1 MITFIPHE
9 RIGAVPNNVFEE
21 IRAEAVQVRNEP
33 IQARSSDRIA
43 ALLDAAAAVVDE
55 VGIERLTTALVAD
68 RAEASIGTV
77 YRYFPDRIAVLTALG
92 TRSVERFLRQFEA
105 DLAEKKPEGW
115 VEAVVVSI
123 GSSVAMHRGEVG
135 FTSIRLG
142 DLVSSPETDV
152 SRIKSHRIAQTLRD
166 VLVDNYGMAQDAALL
181 TRLEI
186 AVTMM
191 DALLVRAFMLGGT
204 GDETI
209 ISECEQ
215 IVRDYLTGHYE
226 IDSQTA

>member
-1 MITFIPHE
+1 
-9 RIGAVPNNVFEE
+9 VSVNNVFEE
-21 IRAEAVQVRNEP
+21 TRADAVQVRNEP

-105 DLAEKKPEGW
+105 DVTEKKPEGW

-123 GSSVAMHRGEVG
+123 GSSVAMHRSEVG

-152 SRIKSHRIAQTLRD
+152 SRIKSHRIAQALRD
-166 VLVDNYGMAQDAALL
+166 VLVENYGMPQDTVLL

-186 AVTMM
+186 AVTMI

-209 ISECEQ
+209 IEECEQ
-215 IVRDYLTGHYE
+215 IVRDYLMGHYE
-226 IDSQTA
+226 NDAQRD

>member
-1 MITFIPHE
+1 MP
-9 RIGAVPNNVFEE
+9 VNNVTEE
-21 IRAEAVQVRNEP
+21 IRPDAVQVRNEP

-43 ALLDAAAAVVDE
+43 ALLDAAAAVVAE

-105 DLAEKKPEGW
+105 DIVEKKPESW
-115 VEAVVVSI
+115 IDAVVVSI

-152 SRIKSHRIAQTLRD
+152 SRIKTYRIAQNLHD
-166 VLVDNYGMAQDAALL
+166 VLIENYGLPQDPAFL
-181 TRLEI
+181 TRLEV
-186 AVTMM
+186 AVTMI
-191 DALLVRAFMLGGT
+191 DALLVRAFMLGGA

-209 ISECEQ
+209 IDECEQ
-215 IVRDYLTGHYE
+215 VVRNYLARQNE
-226 IDSQTA
+226 SDALPA

>member
-1 MITFIPHE
+1 MP
-9 RIGAVPNNVFEE
+9 VNNVTEE
-21 IRAEAVQVRNEP
+21 IRPDAVQVRNEP

-43 ALLDAAAAVVDE
+43 ALLDAAAAVVAE

-105 DLAEKKPEGW
+105 DIVEKKPESW
-115 VEAVVVSI
+115 IDAVVVSI

-152 SRIKSHRIAQTLRD
+152 SRIRTYRIAQNLHD
-166 VLVDNYGMAQDAALL
+166 VLIENYGLPQDPAFL
-181 TRLEI
+181 TRLEV
-186 AVTMM
+186 AVTMI
-191 DALLVRAFMLGGT
+191 DALLVRAFMLGGA

-209 ISECEQ
+209 IDECEQ
-215 IVRDYLTGHYE
+215 VVRNYLARQNE
-226 IDSQTA
+226 SDALPA

>member
-1 MITFIPHE
+1 DT
-9 RIGAVPNNVFEE
+9 RSD
-21 IRAEAVQVRNEP
+21 AVQVRNEP

-92 TRSVERFLRQFEA
+92 ARSVERFLRQFEA
-105 DLAEKKPEGW
+105 DIAEKKPTDW
-115 VEAVVVSI
+115 VDAVVVSI
-123 GSSVAMHRGEVG
+123 GSSVAMHRGLVG
-135 FTSIRLG
+135 FTSVRLG

-152 SRIKSHRIAQTLRD
+152 SRIKTHRIAQTLRD
-166 VLVDNYGMAQDAALL
+166 VLVENYAMPQDAALA

-186 AVTMM
+186 AVTMI
-191 DALLVRAFMLGGT
+191 DALLVRAFMLGGA

-209 ISECEQ
+209 IGECEL
-215 IVRDYLTGHYE
+215 IVRQYLTGRCE
-226 IDSQTA
+226 SNEQPV

>member
-1 MITFIPHE
+1 MP
-9 RIGAVPNNVFEE
+9 VNNVTEE
-21 IRAEAVQVRNEP
+21 VRAEAVQVRNEP

-105 DLAEKKPEGW
+105 DVVEKKPETW
-115 VEAVVVSI
+115 IDAVVVSI
-123 GSSVAMHRGEVG
+123 GSSVAMHRNEVG

-152 SRIKSHRIAQTLRD
+152 SRIKTHRIAQNLHD
-166 VLVDNYGMAQDAALL
+166 VVVENYGVSQDAALL
-181 TRLEI
+181 TRLEV
-186 AVTMM
+186 AVTMI

-209 ISECEQ
+209 IDECEQ
-215 IVRDYLTGHYE
+215 VVRDYLTRYDEG
-226 IDSQTA
+226 DAQPA

>member
-1 MITFIPHE
+1 
-9 RIGAVPNNVFEE
+9 VPANNVFDET
-21 IRAEAVQVRNEP
+21 RADAVRVRNEP

-55 VGIERLTTALVAD
+55 VGIERLTTALVAE

-92 TRSVERFLRQFEA
+92 TRSVDRFLRQFEA
-105 DLAEKKPEGW
+105 DLADRQPEGW

-123 GSSVAMHRGEVG
+123 GSSVAMHRSEVG

-152 SRIKSHRIAQTLRD
+152 SRVKTHRIAQTLRD
-166 VLVDNYGMAQDAALL
+166 VLVDAYGMPQDASIL

-186 AVTMM
+186 AVTMI

-209 ISECEQ
+209 IAECEQ

-226 IDSQTA
+226 STAQPA

>member
-1 MITFIPHE
+1 MP
-9 RIGAVPNNVFEE
+9 VNNVTEE
-21 IRAEAVQVRNEP
+21 IRPDAVLVRNEP

-92 TRSVERFLRQFEA
+92 ARSIERFLRQFEA
-105 DLAEKKPEGW
+105 DIAEKNPASW
-115 VEAVVVSI
+115 IDAVVVSI
-123 GSSVAMHRGEVG
+123 GSSVAMHRSEVG

-152 SRIKSHRIAQTLRD
+152 SRIKTHRVAQNLHD
-166 VLVDNYGMAQDAALL
+166 VLIEKYGVSNGAAFL
-181 TRLEI
+181 TRLEV
-186 AVTMM
+186 AVTMI
-191 DALLVRAFMLGGT
+191 DAPLVRAFMLGGT
-204 GDETI
+204 GDDTI
-209 ISECEQ
+209 IDECERV
-215 IVRDYLTGHYE
+215 VRDYLTRNDE
-226 IDSQTA
+226 NATPLA

>member
-1 MITFIPHE
+1 MS
-9 RIGAVPNNVFEE
+9 VNNVFEDT
-21 IRAEAVQVRNEP
+21 RADAVQVRNEP

-55 VGIERLTTALVAD
+55 VGIERLTTALVAE

-77 YRYFPDRIAVLTALG
+77 YRYFPDRIAVLSALG

-105 DLAEKKPEGW
+105 DIIEQKPATW
-115 VEAVVVSI
+115 VDAMLVSI
-123 GSSVAMHRGEVG
+123 GSSVAMHRSEVG

-152 SRIKSHRIAQTLRD
+152 SRVKSRRIAQTLRD
-166 VLVDNYGMAQDAALL
+166 VLVESYGMPQDDVLL

-186 AVTMM
+186 AVTMI
-191 DALLVRAFMLGGT
+191 DALLVRAFLIGGT

-209 ISECEQ
+209 ISECKQ
-215 IVRDYLTGHYE
+215 ILRVYLTSHYE
-226 IDSQTA
+226 VDQPDA

>member
-1 MITFIPHE
+1 
-9 RIGAVPNNVFEE
+9 VPNNVFEE
-21 IRAEAVQVRNEP
+21 TRAEAVQVRNEP

-105 DLAEKKPEGW
+105 DLAEKKPAGW
-115 VEAVVVSI
+115 VDAVVVSI

-152 SRIKSHRIAQTLRD
+152 SRIKSHRIAQTLHD
-166 VLVDNYGMAQDAALL
+166 VLVDDYGMPQDAALL

-204 GDETI
+204 GDEKI
-209 ISECEQ
+209 IGECEQ
-215 IVRDYLTGHYE
+215 IVHDYLTGHYE
-226 IDSQTA
+226 SDSQTV